1 MIIKIIPL
9 QLMRIKQTKK
19 LTNILLKE
27 AAKVR
32 LQVDN
37 KTNFINMNRQDE
49 EEDYL
54 TILNNKCKKTDQ
66 SKYLGINITGYSKE
80 EKNTKQGCR
89 LHLLDSS
96 KAF

>member
-1 MIIKIIPL
+1 MRIKIIPL

-27 AAKVR
+27 AAKDG
-32 LQVDN
+32 LQVDDS

-66 SKYLGINITGYSKE
+66 FKYLGINITGDSKE
-80 EKNTKQGCR
+80 E
-89 LHLLDSS
+89 
-96 KAF
+96 